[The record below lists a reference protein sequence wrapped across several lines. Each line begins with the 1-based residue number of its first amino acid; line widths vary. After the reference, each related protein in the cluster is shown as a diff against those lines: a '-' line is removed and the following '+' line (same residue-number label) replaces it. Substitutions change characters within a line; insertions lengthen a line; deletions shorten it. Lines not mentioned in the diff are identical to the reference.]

1 MPSTSAME
9 NISENGTPAE
19 RLVLSEIHVGSS
31 SLHEEAEVMVS
42 RYAYLTP
49 TSGDNEESGSD
60 NDSDSEEQ
68 TRPRVA
74 RHRKR
79 PRHEVAQRCCRPSYE
94 VLTIVHKMATTLGL
108 VGQQVWSASFLLGD
122 FVLTHDELF
131 AGMQVLELGAGPGVV
146 GLIAARVARRCY
158 LTDYHDE
165 VLKLLARNVEANRH
179 LVALE
184 PSAVP
189 DDDDT
194 APRDASGGDSD
205 VQVGNGTLCSG
216 VRSRDGG
223 GARSGDCVAA
233 VRKLDWF
240 TFSKEQDPPDVTTC
254 DSLEEDQAQSPAF
267 PSEADCAGMGDVK
280 NNTNDDRTTGTGTRG
295 PFSWREGEL
304 DSLSLISDSK
314 RGGLVIVAADVIY
327 DEGLTDALFEALK
340 FLMPVPSLRARG
352 LGKEDR
358 NCNGS
363 VSSTAD
369 NATKPLPHQT
379 TPTTATPSCED
390 SAVTDVPVSK
400 PVDDHDCHPLGTDA
414 VLYLGLEKR
423 FNFSVA
429 ELSVA
434 ATGYNALLRNV
445 EDVTEKHGVDTG
457 VDGCTQQGLK
467 SAKKGF
473 EGRRL
478 PLSFQQCFQYQR
490 SNAMELWEIRR
501 RPVSSKISK

>member
-1 MPSTSAME
+1 MPSTTAME
-9 NISENGTPAE
+9 NTSEDGTPAE
-19 RLVLSEIHVGSS
+19 RLVLSEVHVGSS
-31 SLHEEAEVMVS
+31 SLHEQAEVVS

-49 TSGDNEESGSD
+49 TSGDNEDSD
-60 NDSDSEEQ
+60 SDSDSDSEGQ

-79 PRHEVAQRCCRPSYE
+79 PRHEVAQRCCRPSHE
-94 VLTIVHKMATTLGL
+94 VLTIVHQMATTLGL

-122 FVLTHDELF
+122 FVLTHNELF
-131 AGMQVLELGAGPGVV
+131 EGMQVLDLGAGPGVV

-179 LVALE
+179 LFALE

-189 DDDDT
+189 DDDDA
-194 APRDASGGDSD
+194 APRDAGGGDSD
-205 VQVGNGTLCSG
+205 AQAENGTLCSG

-223 GARSGDCVAA
+223 GALSEDCVAA

-240 TFSKEQDPPDVTTC
+240 TFSKEQDPPDVTAC

-267 PSEADCAGMGDVK
+267 PSEADWAGMRDVK
-280 NNTNDDRTTGTGTRG
+280 NNTNDDRTTGTGTCG
-295 PFSWREGEL
+295 PFSWRKGEL
-304 DSLSLISDSK
+304 DELSLISDSK

-340 FLMPVPSLRARG
+340 LLMPVPSLRARS
-352 LGKEDR
+352 LRKKD
-358 NCNGS
+358 NCDGS

-369 NATKPLPHQT
+369 NATKSLPHQT
-379 TPTTATPSCED
+379 TPSTTATSSSED
-390 SAVTDVPVSK
+390 SVVTDVLISN
-400 PVDDHDCHPLGTDA
+400 PVDDHDWHPLGTDA
-414 VLYLGLEKR
+414 VLYLALEKR
-423 FNFSVA
+423 FNFSMA

-445 EDVTEKHGVDTG
+445 VDVTEKDGVGAG
-457 VDGCTQQGLK
+457 VDGCTPQGMK
-467 SAKKGF
+467 RAKKGF
-473 EGRRL
+473 EGIRL
-478 PLSFQQCFQYQR
+478 PLSFQQCFRYER

-501 RPVSSKISK
+501 RPVSSEISK

>member
-9 NISENGTPAE
+9 KICEDGTPAE
-19 RLVLSEIHVGSS
+19 RLVLSEVHVGSS
-31 SLHEEAEVMVS
+31 GLHEEAEVVS

-49 TSGDNEESGSD
+49 TSDDNEDSGSD
-60 NDSDSEEQ
+60 SGSDSEEQ

-79 PRHEVAQRCCRPSYE
+79 PRHEVAQRCCRPSHE

-122 FVLTHDELF
+122 FVLTHNELF
-131 AGMQVLELGAGPGVV
+131 VGMQVLDLGAGPGVV

-165 VLKLLARNVEANRH
+165 VLKLLDRNVEANRH
-179 LVALE
+179 LFALE
-184 PSAVP
+184 PSATH
-189 DDDDT
+189 DDDAA
-194 APRDASGGDSD
+194 APRAAGGGDSD
-205 VQVGNGTLCSG
+205 VQVESGTLCSG
-216 VRSRDGG
+216 VRSSDGG
-223 GARSGDCVAA
+223 RARSGDCVAA

-240 TFSKEQDPPDVTTC
+240 TFSKEQDSLDVTTC

-267 PSEADCAGMGDVK
+267 PSEADCAGMGDVQ
-280 NNTNDDRTTGTGTRG
+280 NNTNDDRTTGTGTCG
-295 PFSWREGEL
+295 PFSWRKGEL
-304 DSLSLISDSK
+304 DGLSLISDSK
-314 RGGLVIVAADVIY
+314 RGGPVIVAADVIY
-327 DEGLTDALFEALK
+327 DEGLTDALFQALTL
-340 FLMPVPSLRARG
+340 LMPVPSLRARG

-358 NCNGS
+358 NCDS
-363 VSSTAD
+363 KVSSTAD

-379 TPTTATPSCED
+379 TPSTTPTPSCED
-390 SAVTDVPVSK
+390 SAVTYVPVSK
-400 PVDDHDCHPLGTDA
+400 PVDDHDCHPLGTNA
-414 VLYLGLEKR
+414 VLYLALEKR

-434 ATGYNALLRNV
+434 ATGYSALLRNV
-445 EDVTEKHGVDTG
+445 VDVTENDGVGTG

-467 SAKKGF
+467 SAKKAF

-478 PLSFQQCFQYQR
+478 PLSFQQCFRYER

-501 RPVSSKISK
+501 RPVSSEISK